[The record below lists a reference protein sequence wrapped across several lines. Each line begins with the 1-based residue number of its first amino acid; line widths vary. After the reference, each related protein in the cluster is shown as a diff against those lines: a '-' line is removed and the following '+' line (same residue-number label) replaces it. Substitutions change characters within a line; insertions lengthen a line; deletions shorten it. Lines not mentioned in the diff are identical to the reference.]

1 MLSRS
6 SAFLPFIVW
15 EPLAPAQEGQEL
27 VPGQSN
33 TGVWGKAGP
42 LSTQTRPPGSQAQ
55 LPGPQS
61 EQGSRFRICRCLEF
75 SGLHVFCQARAQLCL
90 PATWLHGTAFAPD
103 LRHAEGKEY
112 YIRFFLK
119 VMDKIT
125 TPVAENWDPYQ
136 VSMKEIMTE
145 TKDKCSALFRASE
158 NFPWYGSAAR
168 VGSDNYSLDT
178 HTLFLEGTVYSLY
191 TSKCFPAPHLLR
203 ASEQTCE
210 EGGAGVIVFLWRRR
224 QQVHKGKIICSQPQ
238 RWGRNLRCHLP
249 FWGVYLF
256 KSSEVRPKIILPRV
270 WL

>member
-1 MLSRS
+1 MVYIYFFKVFLFGFEKRWSRPLGMFNS
-6 SAFLPFIVW
+6 HLGHVSRCVRNIFQAVTPVTSKQRSPLCLLIMQKDAFEVFSLLPFIVW
-15 EPLAPAQEGQEL
+15 ELLSPAQKGQEL

-33 TGVWGKAGP
+33 TGVWGKTGP
-42 LSTQTRPPGSQAQ
+42 LSTQARPPGSQAQ

-61 EQGSRFRICRCLEF
+61 EQGSRFRICQCLEF
-75 SGLHVFCQARAQLCL
+75 SGLHAFCQARAQLCL

-145 TKDKCSALFRASE
+145 TKDKCSTLFRASE

-178 HTLFLEGTVYSLY
+178 HTLS
-191 TSKCFPAPHLLR
+191 
-203 ASEQTCE
+203 
-210 EGGAGVIVFLWRRR
+210 
-224 QQVHKGKIICSQPQ
+224 
-238 RWGRNLRCHLP
+238 GRNSVFIIHFRVFSCT
-249 FWGVYLF
+249 
-256 KSSEVRPKIILPRV
+256 SSP
-270 WL
+270 